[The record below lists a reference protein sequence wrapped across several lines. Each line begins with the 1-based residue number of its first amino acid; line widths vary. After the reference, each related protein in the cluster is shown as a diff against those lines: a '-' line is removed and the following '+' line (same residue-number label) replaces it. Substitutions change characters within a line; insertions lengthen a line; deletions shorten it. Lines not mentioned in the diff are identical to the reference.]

1 MRDRRIVS
9 LLRGIDPDDFYIRVS
24 SKGIFDD
31 IWDCQRAIL
40 LWATLKPTWN
50 SLGFHLKNPFITLK
64 DRLEILLEDNES
76 YYDIVIGTWKGTTKD
91 FLYDTPSPREIAE
104 AKRLGD
110 FSISKKDS
118 STSCI
123 DML

>member
-1 MRDRRIVS
+1 MQDRRIIS

-64 DRLEILLEDNES
+64 DRLMILLEDNELD
-76 YYDIVIGTWKGTTKD
+76 YKIVIGTWKGTTKD
-91 FLYDTPSPREIAE
+91 FLYNTPSPREIAE
-104 AKRLGD
+104 AKELCT
-110 FSISKKDS
+110 FSISKNDLP
-118 STSCI
+118 TSV
-123 DML
+123 DLL